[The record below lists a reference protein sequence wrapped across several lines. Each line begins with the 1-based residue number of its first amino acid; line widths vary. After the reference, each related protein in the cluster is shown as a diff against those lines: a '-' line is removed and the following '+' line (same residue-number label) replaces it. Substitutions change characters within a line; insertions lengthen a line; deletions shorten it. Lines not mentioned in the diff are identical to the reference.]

1 MVAMADRGEG
11 FDLKEIQNDDIP
23 LSTMLRNMDDDEA
36 LEGYFYAEMPLAW
49 KGALKW
55 FLYKAKRVKKVM
67 VGVEVKEW
75 LQANMDSV
83 LLAVEVWDHIVSG
96 VEIDEGGVPNLD
108 NDDGGVA
115 DAVETGEFSFAEFK
129 I

>member
-1 MVAMADRGEG
+1 M
-11 FDLKEIQNDDIP
+11 
-23 LSTMLRNMDDDEA
+23 
-36 LEGYFYAEMPLAW
+36 
-49 KGALKW
+49 
-55 FLYKAKRVKKVM
+55 KKVM
-67 VGVEVKEW
+67 VGVEAKEW

-83 LLAVEVWDHIVSG
+83 LLAVEVWDRIVSG

-115 DAVETGEFSFAEFK
+115 DADVVETGEFAFDEAQ